1 MKKIALAICLTVSL
15 LLCSSCA
22 KKTNT
27 PSDGGSVPTIDYQ
40 STIASLEAQII
51 ELQKNQTL
59 ADSERQQKI
68 DELTAVIESLKA
80 EAEKNDDSEADNSV
94 NVTPA
99 FKYIISGTNATLTGY
114 TGNEENIVIPASV
127 DGYRVTAIADGA
139 FENSQ
144 IKNVIISDGVTS
156 IGWFAFNGCTSLR
169 SVTIP
174 SSVTSIGYL
183 AFGEGLETL
192 TVYCHSGS
200 FALAYAQSYGLTYT
214 VI

>member
-1 MKKIALAICLTVSL
+1 MKKITAILCIIISL
-15 LLCSSCA
+15 LLCTSCA
-22 KKTNT
+22 KKSST
-27 PSDGGSVPTIDYQ
+27 PPEGGGGSAIDYQ
-40 STIASLEAQII
+40 STIASLEAQLI

-68 DELTAVIESLKA
+68 EELTAVIESLKA
-80 EAEKNDDSEADNSV
+80 EAEKKDDTDSSV

-99 FKYIISGTNATLTGY
+99 FKYIVTGTTATLTGY
-114 TGNEENIVIPASV
+114 TGNDTDIVIPASV

-139 FENSQ
+139 FEGSPA
-144 IKNVIISDGVTS
+144 KSVIISDGVTS
-156 IGWFAFNGCTSLR
+156 IGWFAFNGCTALR

-183 AFGEGLETL
+183 AFGEGQDSL

-200 FALAYAQSYGLTYT
+200 FALAYAQSYGISYT